1 MRARS
6 PILAI
11 CAVAA
16 LSVLGCDRMSGTRD
30 TSASRGAPAPEVAQ
44 VIIGELRTVDADAQ
58 TFVVRADDGTEHS
71 FRYTDATDVAGGA
84 SAQGLAG
91 SEGDRVRVS
100 YRELPPSGDST
111 APIVIEAT
119 RIEMVPTPT
128 P

>member
-16 LSVLGCDRMSGTRD
+16 LSVLGCDRMSGSRD
-30 TSASRGAPAPEVAQ
+30 TAAGRDAPAAEVAQ
-44 VIIGELRTVDADAQ
+44 VITGELRTVDGAAK

-71 FRYTDATDVAGGA
+71 FRYTDSTEAAGGS

-91 SEGDRVRVS
+91 NEGERVRVS

-119 RIEMVPTPT
+119 KIEVVPAATP
-128 P
+128 

>member
-1 MRARS
+1 
-6 PILAI
+6 
-11 CAVAA
+11 
-16 LSVLGCDRMSGTRD
+16 MSGSRD
-30 TSASRGAPAPEVAQ
+30 TAAGRDAPAAEVAQ
-44 VIIGELRTVDADAQ
+44 VITGELRTVDGAAK

-71 FRYTDATDVAGGA
+71 FRYTDSTEVASGS

-119 RIEMVPTPT
+119 KVEVVPAATP
-128 P
+128 

>member
-16 LSVLGCDRMSGTRD
+16 LPLLGCDRMSRD
-30 TSASRGAPAPEVAQ
+30 TAAGREAPAPEVAQ
-44 VIIGELRTVDADAQ
+44 VITGELRTVDADAK

-71 FRYTDATDVAGGA
+71 FRYTDSTDVGSGT
-84 SAQGLAG
+84 SAQGLAR

-100 YRELPPSGDST
+100 YRELPPSSDST

-119 RIEMVPTPT
+119 KIEVVRPDTP
-128 P
+128 

>member
-16 LSVLGCDRMSGTRD
+16 LSLLGCDRMGGSRD
-30 TSASRGAPAPEVAQ
+30 TAAGREAPAAEVAQ
-44 VIIGELRTVDADAQ
+44 VITGELRTVDGDAK

-71 FRYTDATDVAGGA
+71 FRYTDSTEVAGGS

-119 RIEMVPTPT
+119 KIEVVPAATP
-128 P
+128 